1 MQQRFI
7 DLIRC
12 QFSEEQKNPTL
23 IRCQFSEEQKKPYEE
38 QKNPKT
44 IKPYSHQVCIPQ
56 VCIPPTGE
64 IRRQPLSGISRIA
77 PRSNLISI

>member
-44 IKPYSHQVCIPQ
+44 IKPYPH
-56 VCIPPTGE
+56 PTGE
-64 IRRQPLSGISRIA
+64 IRRQSLSGISRIA